1 MHYLNSTIIDYI
13 FANIISPAN
22 LKKSL
27 ANEKAV
33 KITRNTNK
41 ETNLIK
47 IVIGSSNPKRKI
59 IIITANI
66 AIVKIT

>member
-1 MHYLNSTIIDYI
+1 MYYLNSTIIDNI

-27 ANEKAV
+27 TNEKAV
-33 KITRNTNK
+33 KITRNTNI

-47 IVIGSSNPKRKI
+47 IVIGSSNPKWKI
-59 IIITANI
+59 NIITTNI

>member
-47 IVIGSSNPKRKI
+47 IVIGSSNPKWKI
-59 IIITANI
+59 NIVTTNI